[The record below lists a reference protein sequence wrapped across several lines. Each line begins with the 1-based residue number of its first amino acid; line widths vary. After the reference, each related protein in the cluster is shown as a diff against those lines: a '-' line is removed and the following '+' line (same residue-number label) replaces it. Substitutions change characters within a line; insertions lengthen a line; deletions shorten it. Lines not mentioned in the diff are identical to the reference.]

1 MPKQGEAIHRTLYR
15 SLVPILR
22 ARRGR
27 SGCAVC
33 VVALAAVS
41 LVGCTSN
48 DRSASTAYQRGYDF
62 GRGGEIRHLINQGK
76 LAVAACDDRLKAD
89 KVAQGYNLDDESV
102 YKQGCLDGVRAQGIQ
117 PHAGF

>member
-1 MPKQGEAIHRTLYR
+1 
-15 SLVPILR
+15 VPILR

-27 SGCAVC
+27 SGCAVY
-33 VVALAAVS
+33 VVALAAAS
-41 LVGCTSN
+41 LVGCSN
-48 DRSASTAYQRGYDF
+48 DPTASHAYQRGYDF
-62 GRGGEIRHLINQGK
+62 GHGGEIRNLINQGT

-117 PHAGF
+117 PKAGF